1 MTAAI
6 KDRTLTPAQM
16 QRADEA
22 KSAWSEYLGEREAL
36 AKRSAELKAMRLE
49 AAEKAEKAEKAA
61 AKAAARKKKA

>member
-22 KSAWSEYLGEREAL
+22 KSAWTDYLGEREAL
-36 AKRSAELKAMRLE
+36 AKRSAELKALRLE

-61 AKAAARKKKA
+61 ARKKAKKA

>member
-22 KSAWSEYLGEREAL
+22 KSAWTDYLGEREAL
-36 AKRSAELKAMRLE
+36 AKRSAELRALRLE
-49 AAEKAEKAEKAA
+49 ADEKAAKA
-61 AKAAARKKKA
+61 AKAAARKKKKA

>member
-22 KSAWSEYLGEREAL
+22 RSAWTDYLGERDAL
-36 AKRSAELKAMRLE
+36 AKRSAELKALRLE
-49 AAEKAEKAEKAA
+49 AEEKA
-61 AKAAARKKKA
+61 AKAASRKKKKA